1 MGTTS
6 PTAVAGQRR
15 LARDPPDGVTPFAG
29 SPLDTSATVALH
41 RQVYG
46 RIRTLILSGQV
57 AAGSRLPSTRA
68 LAASLNVSRNT
79 VLAAFE
85 QLRGEGYL
93 EGRHG
98 SGTYVAPAV
107 PDELLRPRVAASSA
121 PGQSRAQ
128 QRRLSDRGTLI
139 ASTVRTP
146 LPALGPGP
154 GERQSFTIGLPDL
167 DSFPQAQWARHLA
180 QCWRRSAPGL
190 MRYNHP
196 AGYRPLRE
204 AIAARLA
211 TTRGVRCDA
220 DQVVI
225 VAGSQQALAFAGR
238 MLLDPGDP
246 VWMEEPGY
254 IGARYWPGT
263 HEAATRGRRSSSGT
277 AGAT

>member
-1 MGTTS
+1 MSGHIARATLERCMATTS
-6 PTAVAGQRR
+6 PTGVAGQRR
-15 LARDPPDGVTPFAG
+15 LAGNPRDGVTPFPG

-41 RQVYG
+41 RQVYS

-98 SGTYVAPAV
+98 SCTYVAPAV
-107 PDELLRPRVAASSA
+107 PDELLRPRVAAWCL

-128 QRRLSDRGTLI
+128 RMLSDGGTLI
-139 ASTVRTP
+139 ASTLRTP
-146 LPALGPGP
+146 LPSLSPGP
-154 GERQSFTIGLPDL
+154 GERHTITVGVPDL

-180 QCWRRSAPGL
+180 QCWRRSASGL

-196 AGYRPLRE
+196 AGYRPGDRRPSGYHPRGALRCRPGCHRGRLP
-204 AIAARLA
+204 AGPGVCRPRAAR
-211 TTRGVRCDA
+211 
-220 DQVVI
+220 
-225 VAGSQQALAFAGR
+225 
-238 MLLDPGDP
+238 P
-246 VWMEEPGY
+246 W
-254 IGARYWPGT
+254 
-263 HEAATRGRRSSSGT
+263 
-277 AGAT
+277 